1 MSLPT
6 APGPAGPVAHAV
18 DPASPAGR
26 ALGWAGRPFPRT
38 IGVFGSTGTVGLG
51 GLAVVRAHP
60 GRFRVSVLAAGR
72 NVRSLAAQVAE
83 FAPGLVV
90 VAADAARAELL
101 ALTDLA
107 PESVLVGAAGLAQA
121 AAGPLDVLLQAVGGA
136 AGLPATLGAVEAGT
150 PLALANKESLV
161 LAGEL
166 VSARARATGTPILP
180 VDSEH
185 AGLFQC
191 LAGLAPG
198 RTLARLILTASGGP
212 LRGRADW
219 ADATP
224 ADVLAHPVWR
234 MGDRITVDSAL
245 LLNKGLEIIEAH
257 ALFGVP
263 YAGIDV
269 VLHPQAIVHALVE
282 CVDHSTV
289 AQLSVPDMR
298 LPIQMALA
306 WPERLPAMVPPL
318 DLGAV
323 GRLDFEPVP
332 AGRYPAFD
340 LARRAALAGG
350 IAPAIL
356 NAGDEVAVGAFLAGA
371 IRLGDVPDLVAEAL
385 ERVAG
390 EATQSPAAIDQAD
403 CQARALV
410 TEALARRGARPA
422 AAATDGR
429 A

>member
-1 MSLPT
+1 MEPRVT
-6 APGPAGPVAHAV
+6 AHAL
-18 DPASPAGR
+18 DPMSPAGR
-26 ALGWAGRPFPRT
+26 ALAWEGRPFPRR

-51 GLAVVRAHP
+51 GLAVARAHP
-60 GRFRVSVLAAGR
+60 DRFVVEVLAAGR
-72 NVRSLAAQVAE
+72 NVRALAAQVKE
-83 FAPGLVV
+83 FAPRMVV
-90 VAADAARAELL
+90 VADDTARGELL
-101 ALTDLA
+101 QLTDLDPA
-107 PESVLVGAAGLAQA
+107 WVRVGAAGLEETA
-121 AAGPLDVLLQAVGGA
+121 AASLDVLLQAVAGA

-166 VSARARATGTPILP
+166 VAARARATATPILP

-191 LAGLAPG
+191 LAGLASG
-198 RTLARLILTASGGP
+198 RTIARLILTASGGP

-245 LLNKGLEIIEAH
+245 LLNKGLELIEAH

-263 YAGIDV
+263 YDALDV
-269 VLHPQAIVHALVE
+269 VVHPQAIVHALVE

-306 WPERLPAMVPPL
+306 WPERLPATVPAL
-318 DLGAV
+318 DLAAL
-323 GRLDFEPVP
+323 GRLEFEAVP
-332 AGRYPAFD
+332 EGRHPAFD
-340 LARRAALAGG
+340 LARRAARTGG
-350 IAPAIL
+350 TAPAIL
-356 NAGDEVAVGAFLAGA
+356 NAADEVAVEAFLAGR
-371 IRLGDVPDLVAEAL
+371 IRLGDVPALVAAAL
-385 ERVAG
+385 DTCAVESEQTLA
-390 EATQSPAAIDQAD
+390 SI
-403 CQARALV
+403 ARADSAARAAV
-410 TEALARRGARPA
+410 TTELGRRGALGVASRG
-422 AAATDGR
+422 DGR
-429 A
+429 G